1 MSKGLLIVVSAP
13 SGCGKGTILSQVLK
27 NDNFYYS
34 VSATTRAPREGETDG
49 VNYHF
54 LTQEEF
60 DRLVAED
67 GMLEHAC
74 YCGNCY
80 GTPRKAVF
88 DKLEEGRDVIL
99 EIEVQGAMK
108 IKEKCPEAVFVFILP
123 PSLGTLR
130 HRLEK
135 RGTESAEAIDKRV
148 GEAAGE
154 IEQARKYDYIIV
166 NDDLDNAVADFL
178 AVVKAEKMTVKR
190 SSDTIDNILKVKTG
204 GNVLC

>member
-1 MSKGLLIVVSAP
+1 MSKGSLIVFSGP
-13 SGCGKGTILSQVLK
+13 SGCGKGTVLK
-27 NDNFYYS
+27 EFFATGGEAFLS
-34 VSATTRAPREGETDG
+34 VSATTRSPREGEVDG

-54 LTQEEF
+54 LTKEGFEK
-60 DRLVAED
+60 LIAED

-74 YCGNCY
+74 YCGNYY

-88 DKLEEGRDVIL
+88 DKLEEGKDVIL

-108 IKEKCPEAVFVFILP
+108 IKEKCPDAVFVFILP

-135 RGTESAEAIDKRV
+135 RGTETPEVIDKRV

-154 IEQARKYDYIIV
+154 IEKAHNYDYIIV
-166 NDDLDNAVADFL
+166 NDDLDDAVADFL

-190 SSDTIDNILKVKTG
+190 SSDTIDEILNK
-204 GNVLC
+204 

>member
-1 MSKGLLIVVSAP
+1 MIKGKTFIISGP
-13 SGCGKGTILSQVLK
+13 SGVGKSTVL
-27 NDNFYYS
+27 NALLREYPDLYFS
-34 VSATTRAPREGETDG
+34 VSATTRSPREGEVDS

-54 LTQEEF
+54 LPKEGFEK
-60 DRLVAED
+60 LIAED

-74 YCGNCY
+74 YCGNYY

-88 DKLEEGRDVIL
+88 DKLEEGKDVIL

-108 IKEKCPEAVFVFILP
+108 IKEKCPDAVFVFILP

-135 RGTESAEAIDKRV
+135 RGTETPEVIDKRV

-154 IEQARKYDYIIV
+154 IEKAHNYDYIIV
-166 NDDLDNAVADFL
+166 NDDLDDAVADFL

-190 SSDTIDNILKVKTG
+190 SSETIDEILNK
-204 GNVLC
+204 

>member
-13 SGCGKGTILSQVLK
+13 SGCGKGTILAEVLK

-34 VSATTRAPREGETDG
+34 VSATTRSPREGEVNG

-54 LTQEEF
+54 LTKEGFEQ
-60 DRLVAED
+60 LISED
-67 GMLEHAC
+67 GMLEYAC
-74 YCGNCY
+74 YCGNYY

-88 DKLEEGRDVIL
+88 DKLEEGKDVIL

-108 IKEKCPEAVFVFILP
+108 IREKCPEAMFVFILP
-123 PSLGTLR
+123 PSLAALR

-135 RGTESAEAIDKRV
+135 RGTESPEVIEKRV

-154 IEQARKYDYIIV
+154 IEKAYNYDYIIV
-166 NDDLDNAVADFL
+166 NDDLDEAVSDFL
-178 AVVKAEKMTVKR
+178 TAVKAEKMTVKR
-190 SSDTIDNILKVKTG
+190 SSNVIDEILK
-204 GNVLC
+204 